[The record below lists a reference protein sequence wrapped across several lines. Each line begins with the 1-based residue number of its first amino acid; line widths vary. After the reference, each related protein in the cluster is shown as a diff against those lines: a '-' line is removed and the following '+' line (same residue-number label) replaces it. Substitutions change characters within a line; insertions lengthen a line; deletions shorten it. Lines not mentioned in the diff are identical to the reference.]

1 MFLNTFGLHYQS
13 LLFQIALDLAMSS
26 LPALLLL
33 AASIITPTLAKE
45 ELTRARR
52 QGQEVGIRA
61 SIQGQEEG
69 IRASIQGQEEVTR
82 AISAVAEYNARLGAE
97 LGGKDMIMII
107 PQLVYLPG

>member
-45 ELTRARR
+45 ELTRASR
-52 QGQEVGIRA
+52 
-61 SIQGQEEG
+61 QGQEEG